1 MTSFAYARV
10 TPHISEDLHGVQIS
24 IHRLTM
30 DINNEPVDDVVKNFT
45 QFLHDKAFDIFG
57 KTYINRNS
65 SSYHKKQNK
74 KWFDEN
80 CKNAKIEFTRAR
92 NAFNRNKNDQN
103 RRNFTRSRTKYNR
116 VKHKARKIFKQNEG
130 VRLNDLAKKDSRKFW
145 KNIKLT
151 YKKANSPSNSLNID
165 QLHEHFQKMF
175 GDQTEP
181 NQNNESRTEPNVE
194 ANVNGDFDIEFTM
207 TELRSAVFSQNNNKN
222 PGMDSIPSE
231 IIKASFDLISPFLL
245 NLYNKM
251 YSTGEYPRSWGE
263 SIIQPIFKK
272 GDANDPQNY
281 RGITLINVLAKI
293 YSQLLLNRL
302 TKWSAEHE
310 TITNNQFGFQKGKST
325 TDCVFLLH
333 AIISKVLNSGENLF
347 CCFMDYEKCFDKV
360 DRLFLW
366 QKLIKENVSCKF
378 VRAVKSMYSTVKLCI
393 KHKNSF
399 SQFFDSHI
407 GLKQGDPSS
416 PILFMLFVNDMI
428 DCFNSNINDIFTID
442 ELKLFIILFADD
454 QVVFA
459 KSAHALQLLLN
470 DIENYCTTWG
480 IKINTNKTKVMIFE
494 NGR

>member
-1 MTSFAYARV
+1 
-10 TPHISEDLHGVQIS
+10 
-24 IHRLTM
+24 
-30 DINNEPVDDVVKNFT
+30 
-45 QFLHDKAFDIFG
+45 
-57 KTYINRNS
+57 
-65 SSYHKKQNK
+65 
-74 KWFDEN
+74 
-80 CKNAKIEFTRAR
+80 
-92 NAFNRNKNDQN
+92 
-103 RRNFTRSRTKYNR
+103 
-116 VKHKARKIFKQNEG
+116 
-130 VRLNDLAKKDSRKFW
+130 
-145 KNIKLT
+145 
-151 YKKANSPSNSLNID
+151 
-165 QLHEHFQKMF
+165 MF

-181 NQNNESRTEPNVE
+181 NQNNESRTDPNVE

-207 TELRSAVFSQNNNKN
+207 TELRSTVFSQNNNKT

-251 YSTGEYPRSWGE
+251 YSTGEYPRSCGE

-281 RGITLINVLAKI
+281 RGIILINVLAKI
-293 YSQLLLNRL
+293 YAQLLLNRL
-302 TKWSAEHE
+302 TKWSSEHE

-333 AIISKVLNSGENLF
+333 AIISKVLNSGEKLF
-347 CCFMDYEKCFDKV
+347 YCFIDYEKCFDKV

-378 VRAVKSMYSTVKLCI
+378 IRAVKSMYSTVKLCI
-393 KHKNSF
+393 KYKNSF

-428 DCFNSNINDIFTID
+428 DCINSNINDIFTID

-494 NGR
+494 KGRRTTHEFFIFNMAIEVVDSFKYLGITLFKNGNWYRSQKCISQHASYALYNLFYRI